1 MKCVL
6 LNIFSLILKENQECF
21 RRLLFFGNI
30 VHGVLEDNVSSTDFL
45 NIEKMKLSFFDY
57 KNTLDPK
64 SEIPLE
70 LHEVGLQILED
81 FYDTYSDRT
90 FNVYDK
96 EMGFNFVLGN
106 YLVIGYIDRVDLLN
120 NTVEIIDY
128 KTGKRE
134 VAQKDIH
141 NNLQLGIYA
150 LAASLA
156 FPGKQIK
163 ASLHYLRSGRIK
175 SHEYTQE
182 DLEKVK
188 QMVIDKINLIVN
200 DFNFTA
206 TKNERVCYFCDH
218 AKSGACATGAA
229 RLKRSNKG

>member
-182 DLEKVK
+182 DLEKIK

>member
-21 RRLLFFGNI
+21 QLLLFFGNI
-30 VHGVLEDNVSSTDFL
+30 VHGVLEDHVSSTDVL
-45 NIEKMKLSFFDY
+45 DLEKMKSSFTDH
-57 KNTLDPK
+57 KNTLDPN
-64 SEIPLE
+64 SEISSE
-70 LHEVGLQILED
+70 LNEAGLQILED
-81 FYDTYSDRT
+81 FYDIYDGRT
-90 FNVYDK
+90 FDVYDK

-106 YLVIGYIDRVDLLN
+106 YLIIGYIDRVDVLN
-120 NTVEIIDY
+120 DVIEIVDY

-150 LAASLA
+150 LAASVA

-175 SHEYTQE
+175 SHEYSVE
-182 DLEKVK
+182 DLERVK
-188 QMVIDKINLIVN
+188 QMIIDKINLIMN
-200 DFNFTA
+200 DFNFTP
-206 TKNERVCYFCDH
+206 TKNERICYFCDH
-218 AKSGACATGAA
+218 AKSGACATGVA
-229 RLKRSNKG
+229 RLRRANKG